1 MIRICLVLLVFSNML
16 SAQKWSVEPM
26 LGTRFDWNNLR
37 EVQGDIQHEPHGLF
51 SFGVEVNRH
60 PHPKLHQGIGFS
72 RHGFGNSYIVEGE
85 LTNPLRLGG
94 MNQFYSAVS
103 FHHTYQFLK
112 IERYEFEG
120 GIGGQLFFTKGL
132 SEQPGGLANNRSVGI
147 EERHSGK
154 AGVSPVGFV
163 RANIRYRQK
172 PTSNFTSFMRVEL
185 NVGTRAL
192 YETNVSYRTS
202 DNEEGSGV
210 VKNRATG
217 FLMAFG
223 LRYEFINF

>member
-1 MIRICLVLLVFSNML
+1 
-16 SAQKWSVEPM
+16 M

-37 EVQGDIQHEPHGLF
+37 EVQGYIQHEPHGLF
-51 SFGVEVNRH
+51 SFGVEVNRY

-94 MNQFYSAVS
+94 MNQFYSVVS

-147 EERHSGK
+147 ERMPFGKSRCISGWFCK
-154 AGVSPVGFV
+154 GKYSVSPKTHFQLHVIYASSVKRWYTGFV
-163 RANIRYRQK
+163 R
-172 PTSNFTSFMRVEL
+172 
-185 NVGTRAL
+185 
-192 YETNVSYRTS
+192 
-202 DNEEGSGV
+202 NEC
-210 VKNRATG
+210 KLQNQ
-217 FLMAFG
+217 
-223 LRYEFINF
+223 